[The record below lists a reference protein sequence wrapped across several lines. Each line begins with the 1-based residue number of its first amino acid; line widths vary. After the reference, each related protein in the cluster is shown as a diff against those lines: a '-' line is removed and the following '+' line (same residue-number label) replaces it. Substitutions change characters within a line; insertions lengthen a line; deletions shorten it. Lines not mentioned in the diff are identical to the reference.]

1 MQIYKNIKVMS
12 NYFSVNGE
20 IALHKNSLFWLATLI
35 PVFLASCFA
44 YPLTEG
50 LRFSGTVEGYAYFIS
65 VFKLPLWIASGSLIL
80 GVTVSRFHSSEQRAI
95 TIKQSINQNNFSN
108 YLNHRD
114 HFQKYLKPI
123 SDSLTIEV
131 DSYKIY
137 GIVFSSSTPYN
148 ASVMLSE
155 GIFEYFSEKFEDE
168 FWSKMKFSAPNFT
181 NQEVNIYFPRF
192 AKSIG
197 INAEKIKLNNF
208 EELKLMLV
216 KFRKIYRRAMEYGIT
231 KDSSERV
238 QEIEESG
245 FSILIGEFSQWSQD
259 NGFNKN
265 WT

>member
-1 MQIYKNIKVMS
+1 MQINKNRKVMS
-12 NYFSVNGE
+12 NHFNINGE
-20 IALHKNSLFWLATLI
+20 LALHKNFLFWFATLF
-35 PVFLASCFA
+35 PLFLACCFA

-50 LRFSGTVEGYAYFIS
+50 LELSGTVEGYANFIS
-65 VFKLPLWIASGSLIL
+65 IFKLPLWIASGSVIL

-123 SDSLTIEV
+123 SDSFETEV
-131 DSYKIY
+131 DSYRIY

-155 GIFEYFSEKFEDE
+155 GIFEYFAEKFEKE
-168 FWSKMKFSAPNFT
+168 FLSKMKFAAPNFT

-197 INAEKIKLNNF
+197 INAENIKI
-208 EELKLMLV
+208 
-216 KFRKIYRRAMEYGIT
+216 
-231 KDSSERV
+231 
-238 QEIEESG
+238 
-245 FSILIGEFSQWSQD
+245 
-259 NGFNKN
+259 
-265 WT
+265 